1 LRRQNKPSL
10 FCKGEKLKM
19 IIETKNKT
27 INLVLKIRK
36 IVDIANLL
44 NNKNFEEAFTK
55 AYSILDPEALSKII
69 FKLAENEEGKSA
81 FTSSNEVYNFMDDCR
96 IEGITVNDLYG
107 KIAEAL
113 NTEGFFKKKMNK
125 KELKEMISNPLL
137 TMNMNDLVQKSAE
150 SAMSKIAEQ
159 QFQEQRFQGYEA

>member
-1 LRRQNKPSL
+1 
-10 FCKGEKLKM
+10 M

-55 AYSILDPEALSKII
+55 AYSILDIEALSKII
-69 FKLAENEEGKSA
+69 FKLAENENGESI
-81 FTSSNEVYNFMDDCR
+81 FTSSSEVYDFMDDCR
-96 IEGITVNDLYG
+96 AEGITVNDLYG

-113 NTEGFFKKKMNK
+113 NAEGFFKKKMNK

-150 SAMSKIAEQ
+150 SAMSKIAEK
-159 QFQEQRFQGYEA
+159 QFQEQGFQGYEA